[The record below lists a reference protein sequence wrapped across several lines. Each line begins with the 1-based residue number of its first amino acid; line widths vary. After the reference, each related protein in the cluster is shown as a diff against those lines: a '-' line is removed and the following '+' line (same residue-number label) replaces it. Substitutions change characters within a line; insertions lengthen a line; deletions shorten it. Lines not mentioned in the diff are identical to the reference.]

1 MVVVLLVVVVDVV
14 VVLVVV
20 VVVVDVVG
28 GTVVEVDVVVVAA
41 GVPSPRPSRTKTA
54 TTSAT
59 MRPAIAVLMIVLRFT
74 IRDGASQALVATE
87 FESGIVAAEV
97 HGDLVVVVEAEGWR
111 VFDRLDV
118 TEFKVERFGHL
129 DGFHFET
136 GYEVDDGLVD
146 DLSAIG

>member
-1 MVVVLLVVVVDVV
+1 MVVVLLVLVVV
-14 VVLVVV
+14 VVLVVVLV

-28 GTVVEVDVVVVAA
+28 GTVVDVDVVVVAA
-41 GVPSPRPSRTKTA
+41 GFSSPRPSRTKTA

-74 IRDGASQALVATE
+74 MKDGESQALVATE
-87 FESGIVAAEV
+87 FESGVVATEV
-97 HGDLVVVVEAEGWR
+97 HGDLVVVVEIERWC

-129 DGFHFET
+129 DSFRFET
-136 GYEVDDGLVD
+136 GSEVDDGLVD
-146 DLSAIG
+146 DLGAIG

>member
-1 MVVVLLVVVVDVV
+1 VVVVLLVLVVDVV

-28 GTVVEVDVVVVAA
+28 GTVVDVDVVVVAA

-74 IRDGASQALVATE
+74 VRDGASQALVATE
-87 FESGIVAAEV
+87 FESGIVATEV
-97 HGDLVVVVEAEGWR
+97 HGDLVVVVETERWCL
-111 VFDRLDV
+111 FDRLDV
-118 TEFKVERFGHL
+118 SELKVERFGHFDRL
-129 DGFHFET
+129 GYET
-136 GYEVDDGLVD
+136 GSEIDDGLVD
-146 DLSAIG
+146 DLGAIG